1 MATACH
7 YLGLGA
13 TLYAPATRADLI
25 AILTRH
31 KLPHLRSVIICTEDA
46 IHDHELP
53 VALDNVEQALPHC
66 SKQGP
71 AVFIRVRNAQV
82 LKRVINMPGITH
94 IEGIVWPKATPNNV
108 PLLAELVAD
117 QPRLWVMPTLE
128 TADAFDRRRLET
140 LREALRQLINPVL
153 CLRIGGSD
161 LLRLLN
167 LKRPKAM
174 TIYDT
179 PLGAV
184 IDDIVLTFAPA
195 GYEIAAPVFEHLDSM
210 TTLARETAIDVAH
223 GLLSK
228 TAIHPAQLP
237 VIEAVYRVMPEDQEL
252 AKRILDP
259 AASAVFQYAGQMCE
273 PATHRRW
280 AERLLLRTEI
290 FGLLN

>member
-1 MATACH
+1 MPNVCH

-13 TLYAPATRADLI
+13 TLYVPATRTDLL
-25 AILTRH
+25 AILTRE
-31 KLPHLRSVIICTEDA
+31 KLPHLRSLIICTEDA
-46 IHDHELP
+46 IHDHELFI
-53 VALDNVEQALPHC
+53 ALDNIEQALQYRLNNGL
-66 SKQGP
+66 S
-71 AVFIRVRNAQV
+71 VFIRARNAQV
-82 LKRVINMPGITH
+82 LKRLVNMPGIAH
-94 IEGIVWPKATPNNV
+94 IEGIVWPKATPNNL
-108 PLLAELVAD
+108 PLMAELVAN
-117 QPRLWVMPTLE
+117 QPRLWVMPTIE
-128 TADAFDRRRLET
+128 TVDAFNRRRLEA
-140 LREALRQLINPVL
+140 LREGLTQLINPVL
-153 CLRIGGSD
+153 CLRIGGND
-161 LLRLLN
+161 LLSLLG

-179 PLGAV
+179 PLRTV

-195 GYEIAAPVFEHLDSM
+195 GYEIAAPVFDHLDSM
-210 TTLARETAIDVAH
+210 ATLARETAIDVAH

-228 TAIHPAQLP
+228 TAIHPVQLP
-237 VIEAVYRVMPEDQEL
+237 VIEALYRVMPEDQEL

>member
-1 MATACH
+1 MPTLCH
-7 YLGLGA
+7 YLALGA
-13 TLYAPATRADLI
+13 TLYVPATRPDLLS
-25 AILTRH
+25 ILTGE
-31 KLPHLRSVIICTEDA
+31 KLAHLRSVIVCTEDA

-53 VALDNVEQALPHC
+53 VALNNIEQALQHGANRSPT
-66 SKQGP
+66 
-71 AVFIRVRNAQV
+71 VFIRVRNAEV
-82 LKRVINMPGITH
+82 LTRLVNMPGIAH
-94 IEGIVWPKATPNNV
+94 IDGIVWPKATPDNL
-108 PLLAELVAD
+108 PILAEVVAD
-117 QPRLWVMPTLE
+117 QPRLWIMPTLE
-128 TADAFDRRRLET
+128 TIDAFDRRRLE
-140 LREALRQLINPVL
+140 ALRMALEKLTNPVL
-153 CLRIGGSD
+153 CLRIGGND
-161 LLRLLN
+161 LLSLLG

-210 TTLARETAIDVAH
+210 DTLARETAIDVAH

-228 TAIHPAQLP
+228 TAIHPAQLS
-237 VIEAVYRVMPEDQEL
+237 VIEEVYRVIPTDQEL

-259 AASAVFQYAGQMCE
+259 AALAVFQYAGQMCE

-280 AERLLLRTEI
+280 AERLLLRAEI

>member
-1 MATACH
+1 MPTACH

-13 TLYAPATRADLI
+13 TLYVPATRPDLTD
-25 AILTRH
+25 ILIRE
-31 KLPHLRSVIICTEDA
+31 KLPWLRSVIICTEDA
-46 IHDHELP
+46 IHDHELTI
-53 VALDNVEQALPHC
+53 ALDNIAHALQHC
-66 SKQGP
+66 SKPGP
-71 AVFIRVRNAQV
+71 AVFVRVRNAQV
-82 LKRVINMPGITH
+82 LKRVLSMLGVNRID
-94 IEGIVWPKATPNNV
+94 GIVWPKATPDNI
-108 PLLAELVAD
+108 PFLAEIVAD

-128 TADAFDRRRLET
+128 TVDAFDRRRLEAI
-140 LREALRQLINPVL
+140 REALTQLINPVL
-153 CLRIGGSD
+153 CLRIGGND
-161 LLRLLN
+161 LLSLLC

-179 PLGAV
+179 PLGTV

-195 GYEIAAPVFEHLDSM
+195 GYEIAAPVFDHLDSM
-210 TTLARETAIDVAH
+210 ETLARETALDVAH

-228 TAIHPAQLP
+228 TAIHPAQVP

-259 AASAVFQYAGQMCE
+259 AASAVFQYAKQMCE

-290 FGLLN
+290 FGLLS

>member
-1 MATACH
+1 
-7 YLGLGA
+7 
-13 TLYAPATRADLI
+13 
-25 AILTRH
+25 
-31 KLPHLRSVIICTEDA
+31 
-46 IHDHELP
+46 
-53 VALDNVEQALPHC
+53 
-66 SKQGP
+66 
-71 AVFIRVRNAQV
+71 
-82 LKRVINMPGITH
+82 
-94 IEGIVWPKATPNNV
+94 
-108 PLLAELVAD
+108 
-117 QPRLWVMPTLE
+117 
-128 TADAFDRRRLET
+128 
-140 LREALRQLINPVL
+140 
-153 CLRIGGSD
+153 
-161 LLRLLN
+161 
-167 LKRPKAM
+167 M

-179 PLGAV
+179 PLGTV

-195 GYEIAAPVFEHLDSM
+195 GYEIAAPVFDHLDSM
-210 TTLARETAIDVAH
+210 ATLVRETAIDVAH